1 MNTILLIGRIM
12 FAFMFIGSA
21 IGHFKNTAA
30 MTGYASFKGVPA
42 PKLAVLGSGL
52 LLALGGLSVLL
63 TVYPAIGALV
73 LFVFLTL
80 SAVIFHDYWKA
91 SAETKM
97 NEQISFNK
105 NIALAGAALIIYVL
119 YSNAD
124 KLGLWVLVN

>member
-1 MNTILLIGRIM
+1 M

-21 IGHFKNTAA
+21 IGHFKNLQA

-63 TVYPAIGALV
+63 TVYPAIGALS

-91 SAETKM
+91 SAENKM